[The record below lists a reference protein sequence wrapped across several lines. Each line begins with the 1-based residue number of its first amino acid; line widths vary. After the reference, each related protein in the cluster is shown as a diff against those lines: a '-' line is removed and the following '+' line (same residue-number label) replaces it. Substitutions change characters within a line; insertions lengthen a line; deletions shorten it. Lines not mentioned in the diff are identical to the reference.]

1 MLQSI
6 GAILFGGCSTFF
18 VATNLQAQAPT
29 SPKMQASLIHYLTTL
44 DSIAQ
49 LYDYFETIC
58 HDDWRPNDR
67 FAYTRAHTTFLVSKN
82 GTWGVLGKKY
92 KPLAALEYD
101 WIEPNI
107 GELKGSFILQKGNQ
121 KYLLN
126 APKKKIRPLP
136 LFSDDG
142 SFQNMDAPDT
152 SKQRIYYE
160 GGNYDTLILL
170 DNSRLGKNSI
180 KTEKPA
186 FPLDAPK
193 AFWLKKDQKW
203 YPLNHKNQPNTAVA
217 VDTMYEAARFSAG
230 SGILG
235 KTAED
240 TVWYVH
246 SKTQIVRIG
255 QKYGL
260 YSHYAHSLTVPTV
273 YDSLQYSYNGAGQK
287 YYLYALKDKKWGL
300 IDSKNTLIFPFLYAQ
315 ISGYDIRKGVFSV
328 ANAGSN
334 QFALADRTGK
344 LLSAFA
350 YPPMLWD
357 KGLDEEGTVFN
368 FLIHHPALELF
379 YKYYEII
386 HINNQY
392 QIVPKYH

>member
-1 MLQSI
+1 M
-6 GAILFGGCSTFF
+6 
-18 VATNLQAQAPT
+18 
-29 SPKMQASLIHYLTTL
+29 
-44 DSIAQ
+44 
-49 LYDYFETIC
+49 
-58 HDDWRPNDR
+58 
-67 FAYTRAHTTFLVSKN
+67 
-82 GTWGVLGKKY
+82 
-92 KPLAALEYD
+92 
-101 WIEPNI
+101 
-107 GELKGSFILQKGNQ
+107 
-121 KYLLN
+121 
-126 APKKKIRPLP
+126 
-136 LFSDDG
+136 
-142 SFQNMDAPDT
+142 
-152 SKQRIYYE
+152 
-160 GGNYDTLILL
+160 
-170 DNSRLGKNSI
+170 GKNS
-180 KTEKPA
+180 KPT

-230 SGILG
+230 WGILG

-246 SKTQIVRIG
+246 SKTQIVKIG
-255 QKYGL
+255 AKYGL
-260 YSHYAHSLTVPTV
+260 YSHYQNSLTVPAI
-273 YDSLQYSYNGAGQK
+273 YDSLRYSYNGQGQK

-334 QFALADRTGK
+334 QFALADRAGK

-357 KGLDEEGTVFN
+357 KGLDVEGAVFN
-368 FLIHHPALELF
+368 FLIHHPTLELF
-379 YKYYEII
+379 YKHYEII
-386 HINNQY
+386 YIENQY